1 MFESIR
7 VIVNKLSKEAHFLPV
22 KTTYTTEEYVM
33 LYMKEIVRLH
43 RVPFSIISDRGAQFT
58 ANLWKL
64 FQESMGTLV
73 NLCTSFHP

>member
-33 LYMKEIVRLH
+33 LYIKEIVRLH
-43 RVPFSIISDRGAQFT
+43 GMPMLIKSDRGGYFT
-58 ANLWKL
+58 GNLLML
-64 FQESMGTLV
+64 FQKSLGT
-73 NLCTSFHP
+73 